1 MKPNQ
6 YQAAVAATY
15 AGGEYALIGQSDTW
29 RDDIKTCGDT
39 LFAFLM
45 NELDEDVTTQPRLV
59 ISRLT
64 RATGHLIAAM
74 EAVLPLVEAAE
85 DTQSQSGDAPG

>member
-15 AGGEYALIGQSDTW
+15 AGGEYAHIGQSDTW

-45 NELDEDVTTQPRLV
+45 HELDEDVTDQPRLA

-74 EAVLPLVEAAE
+74 EAVMPLVEAAE
-85 DTQSQSGDAPG
+85 DAQSQGGDTAG

>member
-15 AGGEYALIGQSDTW
+15 AGGEYAHIGQSNTW
-29 RDDIKTCGDT
+29 RDDIKSCGDS
-39 LFAFLM
+39 LFGFLM
-45 NELDEDVTTQPRLV
+45 NELDEDVTTQPRLA

-64 RATGHLIAAM
+64 HATGHLIAAM
-74 EAVLPLVEAAE
+74 EAVMPLVEAVE
-85 DTQSQSGDAPG
+85 DAQSQSGDAAG